1 MSIDLALT
9 ITGIQELQ
17 KANAE
22 MMRAISPRGG
32 LGKAIKEG
40 TQQAHRYAQIITH
53 VDTGS
58 WKASHRMDFREAD
71 TSARGQVYID
81 PYAVNPQSNIR
92 PAVYASGWEEWGG
105 EMAVY
110 ERTVN
115 ERGERIIRDMIDII
129 QRAMPK

>member
-1 MSIDLALT
+1 MIDISLT

-22 MMRAISPRGG
+22 MMRAISPRGA

-40 TQQAHRYAQIITH
+40 TQEAHRYAQVITH
-53 VDTGS
+53 VDTGA
-58 WKASHRMDFREAD
+58 WKGSHRMGFREAT
-71 TSARGQVYID
+71 TSARGVVYID
-81 PYAVNPQSNIR
+81 PSSVNPVSNIR

-115 ERGERIIRDMIDII
+115 ERGERIIRDMTAII
-129 QRAMPK
+129 RRAMPR

>member
-1 MSIDLALT
+1 VIDISLT

-22 MMRAISPRGG
+22 MMRAISPRGA

-40 TQQAHRYAQIITH
+40 TQAAHRYAQIITH
-53 VDTGS
+53 VDTGA
-58 WKASHRMDFREAD
+58 WKGSHRMAYREVG
-71 TSARGQVYID
+71 TSPRGEVYID
-81 PYAVNPQSNIR
+81 PSSVNPVSNVR

-115 ERGERIIRDMIDII
+115 ERGDQIIRDMTAII
-129 QRAMPK
+129 RRAMPS

>member
-1 MSIDLALT
+1 VSVDLALT

-115 ERGERIIRDMIDII
+115 ERGERIVRDMIDII
-129 QRAMPK
+129 QRAMPR

>member
-17 KANAE
+17 RANAE
-22 MMRAISPRGG
+22 MMRAISPRGA

-40 TQQAHRYAQIITH
+40 TQEAHRYAQVITH
-53 VDTGS
+53 VDTGA
-58 WKASHRMDFREAD
+58 WKGSHRMAFREAS
-71 TSARGQVYID
+71 TSARGEVFID
-81 PYAVNPQSNIR
+81 PSSVNPVSNIR